1 MQRRKI
7 TIHVC
12 QTLAVSERRACQ
24 VLGQARSTQH
34 RIREISGEEARL
46 VADVTALATRYG
58 RYGYRR
64 ITALLREKGWRV
76 NHKRVERIWR
86 REGLKVPK
94 KQPKRER
101 LWLNDGSC
109 IRLRPEHKDHVWSY
123 DFVASRTADGRALK
137 ILTILDEYTRECLA
151 ILVERRLT
159 SEDII
164 DQLFNLFVLRG
175 IPKHIRSDNGPEFTA
190 KAIRKWL
197 ARIGVKALFIEPGSP
212 WENGYIESFNGKLR
226 DELLNREIFT
236 TLTEAKVLI
245 AGWRREYNQVR
256 PHSSLG
262 YRPPAPEA
270 KIPVT
275 LTH

>member
-1 MQRRKI
+1 M
-7 TIHVC
+7 
-12 QTLAVSERRACQ
+12 
-24 VLGQARSTQH
+24 LGQARSTQH
-34 RIREISGEEARL
+34 RVHEISGEEARL

-64 ITALLREKGWRV
+64 ITALLLEKGWIV

-94 KQPKRER
+94 KQPKRGR

-123 DFVASRTADGRALK
+123 DFVASRTADGRAFK
-137 ILTILDEYTRECLA
+137 ILTILDEYTRECPA
-151 ILVERRLT
+151 ILVGRRLT
-159 SEDII
+159 SEDVI

-245 AGWRREYNQVR
+245 ADWRKEYNQVR

-275 LTH
+275 LTQ